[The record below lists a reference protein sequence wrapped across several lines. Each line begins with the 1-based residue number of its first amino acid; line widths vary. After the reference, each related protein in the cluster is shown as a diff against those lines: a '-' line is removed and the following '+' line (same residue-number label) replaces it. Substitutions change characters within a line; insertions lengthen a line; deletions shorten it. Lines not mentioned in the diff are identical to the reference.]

1 MDAEVTE
8 PMDAEFVAVLRPFL
22 RYSGD
27 QEITHESR
35 LRDLGLDSMRQIE
48 LLFAVED
55 AFEVTIP
62 DEKLV
67 DSTFETSGDLW
78 AVVDSLRKGMAQT

>member
-1 MDAEVTE
+1 
-8 PMDAEFVAVLRPFL
+8 MDAEFVAVLRPFL

-27 QEITHESR
+27 QEITQHSR
-35 LRDLGLDSMRQIE
+35 LRELGLDSMRQIE

-55 AFEVTIP
+55 AFGVTIP

-67 DSTFETSGDLW
+67 ASTFESSGDLW
-78 AVVDSLRKGMAQT
+78 TVVDSLRKGTARP